1 MKETQLKQL
10 NKNEQKNLKPIEMTP
25 ISKQEQQKNN
35 SPANNQIIKNLPTWS
50 IEPPLE
56 IKRGN

>member
-1 MKETQLKQL
+1 MKETQLKQI
-10 NKNEQKNLKPIEMTP
+10 N
-25 ISKQEQQKNN
+25 KQEQNNFKAIQNTQNKQPAQKQKQEKYQVIN
-35 SPANNQIIKNLPTWS
+35 SLPTWN